1 MLNLR
6 LTFRF
11 KETEKGCGFGWL
23 AVQEKSVTEPD
34 WNLVLIKGQVLQQA
48 KHIPDLI
55 RNCSARGGELQRYFC

>member
-48 KHIPDLI
+48 KAYTRFD
-55 RNCSARGGELQRYFC
+55 

>member
-34 WNLVLIKGQVLQQA
+34 WNLVLIKGKFYNRLS
-48 KHIPDLI
+48 IYPI
-55 RNCSARGGELQRYFC
+55 